1 MWISAYGRG
10 VSIVLVLQCYSDVLR
25 RSGEGQR
32 FIPPKTTREGAFMVL
47 LWWSLAASVTMI
59 VHYLFTSVILATVCF
74 VIILYT
80 VYIILY
86 IVQVFKIELLLDS
99 NIS

>member
-1 MWISAYGRG
+1 
-10 VSIVLVLQCYSDVLR
+10 
-25 RSGEGQR
+25 
-32 FIPPKTTREGAFMVL
+32 MVL

-99 NIS
+99 NI

>member
-1 MWISAYGRG
+1 
-10 VSIVLVLQCYSDVLR
+10 
-25 RSGEGQR
+25 
-32 FIPPKTTREGAFMVL
+32 MVL

-59 VHYLFTSVILATVCF
+59 VQYLFTSVILATVCF
-74 VIILYT
+74 VIILYA

-99 NIS
+99 NI

>member
-1 MWISAYGRG
+1 
-10 VSIVLVLQCYSDVLR
+10 
-25 RSGEGQR
+25 
-32 FIPPKTTREGAFMVL
+32 MVL

-59 VHYLFTSVILATVCF
+59 VQYLFTSVILATVCF

-99 NIS
+99 NI